1 MSTNA
6 VPTEQLL
13 ALIAQGN
20 RKAFDAFYHRYYD
33 RVFRTAYY
41 YLKDTEA
48 CREVVSDV
56 FFLIWKMGGRL
67 ASVGN
72 AESYL
77 FIVARNEATRR
88 MARDNETCRR
98 HVSLSETTA
107 AHDVGADS
115 AADNLM
121 ELSELREALAEAV
134 DALPEKCRIIFL
146 MSREEGLDSRRIAE
160 ILGISDSTVRV
171 QLKIAVEKIVAR
183 MKQIFPHLPLPAAMT
198 WIFS

>member
-1 MSTNA
+1 METQEA
-6 VPTEQLL
+6 HTTQLL

-20 RKAFDAFYHRYYD
+20 RKAFDVFYHRYYD

-67 ASVGN
+67 ARVDN
-72 AESYL
+72 AEAYL
-77 FIVARNEATRR
+77 FIVTRNEATRR
-88 MARDNETCRR
+88 MARDSEACRR
-98 HVSLSETTA
+98 HVSLSETPA
-107 AHDVGADS
+107 AHDVGTDAP
-115 AADNLM
+115 ADNLM

-183 MKQIFPHLPLPAAMT
+183 MKQIFPHLPLPAAMM
-198 WIFS
+198 WVFS